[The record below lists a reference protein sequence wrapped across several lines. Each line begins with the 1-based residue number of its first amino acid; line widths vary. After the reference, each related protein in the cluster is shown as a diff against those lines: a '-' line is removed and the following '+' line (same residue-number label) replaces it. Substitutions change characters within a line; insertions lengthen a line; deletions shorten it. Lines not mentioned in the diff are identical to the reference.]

1 MLNLQSLLKMKAE
14 VEFKIFR
21 LAGHIV
27 VTKNLKPFHQADHNG
42 QIRATLPKKDLRGMA
57 EEL

>member
-1 MLNLQSLLKMKAE
+1 MKAE